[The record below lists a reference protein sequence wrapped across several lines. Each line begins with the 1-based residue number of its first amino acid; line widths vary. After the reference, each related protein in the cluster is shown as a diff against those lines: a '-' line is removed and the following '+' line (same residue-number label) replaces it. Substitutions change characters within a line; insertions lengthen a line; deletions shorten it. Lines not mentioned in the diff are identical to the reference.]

1 MIYTFIVLP
10 LQVTFFVNEPSE
22 VMSNSWLLDRFVDFI
37 FFIDMILTFF
47 TPVMDKY
54 DLATSHS
61 QIAKIYLQGWFF
73 IDLVAL
79 LPFEDITELFI
90 GSGDLNTLSFL
101 VRLLKIFRLFRLVK
115 LLRLFKSFDMK
126 NTDNY
131 IIKFMVWNLKD
142 TPVIVVLPNF
152 FLIVFAIHVYSCM
165 YYFVGD

>member
-1 MIYTFIVLP
+1 M
-10 LQVTFFVNEPSE
+10 
-22 VMSNSWLLDRFVDFI
+22 
-37 FFIDMILTFF
+37 
-47 TPVMDKY
+47 
-54 DLATSHS
+54 
-61 QIAKIYLQGWFF
+61 
-73 IDLVAL
+73 
-79 LPFEDITELFI
+79 PFEDITELFI
-90 GSGDLNTLSFL
+90 GSGDLNTFSFL

-152 FLIVFAIHVYSCM
+152 FLIAFSIHVYSCM